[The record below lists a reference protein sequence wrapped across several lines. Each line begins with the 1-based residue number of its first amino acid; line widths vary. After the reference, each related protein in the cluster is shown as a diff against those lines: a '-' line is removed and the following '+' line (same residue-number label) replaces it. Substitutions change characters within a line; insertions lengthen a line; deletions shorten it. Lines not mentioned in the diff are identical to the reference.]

1 MPQVLKEIVH
11 WLMTTEEK
19 QVVREA
25 NNGGNVLLAEEGLDL
40 EQGGV
45 PHDNDNGQESSS
57 TPHQQKGEQH
67 QGIIELQQALL
78 GLCWAITIKWIDKD
92 QDLTSQFNEIAA
104 KICSGQGMPHK
115 TFGEFLGKAQE
126 KLREKKRA

>member
-1 MPQVLKEIVH
+1 
-11 WLMTTEEK
+11 MTTEEK

-57 TPHQQKGEQH
+57 TPHQQKGNQH
-67 QGIIELQQALL
+67 QGIQLQEALI
-78 GLCWAITIKWIDKD
+78 GLCVAVSKWIDKD

-115 TFGEFLGKAQE
+115 TFREIMLKAQE
-126 KLREKKRA
+126 KLLVKKRD

>member
-1 MPQVLKEIVH
+1 
-11 WLMTTEEK
+11 MTTEEK
-19 QVVREA
+19 QVAREA

-67 QGIIELQQALL
+67 QGIIQLQQALFD
-78 GLCWAITIKWIDKD
+78 LCWAVTTKWIDKD
-92 QDLTSQFNEIAA
+92 QDLTSHFNEIAA

-115 TFGEFLGKAQE
+115 TFREFLGKARE

>member
-1 MPQVLKEIVH
+1 
-11 WLMTTEEK
+11 MTTEEK
-19 QVVREA
+19 QVAREA
-25 NNGGNVLLAEEGLDL
+25 NNGGNVLLAEEDLDL

-57 TPHQQKGEQH
+57 TPHQQKGNQH
-67 QGIIELQQALL
+67 QGIQLQEALIELCGAVSE
-78 GLCWAITIKWIDKD
+78 WIDED

>member
-1 MPQVLKEIVH
+1 MKNCTYSSTWMHTCV
-11 WLMTTEEK
+11 
-19 QVVREA
+19 A
-25 NNGGNVLLAEEGLDL
+25 
-40 EQGGV
+40 
-45 PHDNDNGQESSS
+45 HDNDNGQESSS

-67 QGIIELQQALL
+67 QGIIQLQQALFD
-78 GLCWAITIKWIDKD
+78 LCYAVYIKWIDED
-92 QDLTSQFNEIAA
+92 DEDLTSQFNEIAA

>member
-1 MPQVLKEIVH
+1 VPQVVKEIVH

-19 QVVREA
+19 QVAREA
-25 NNGGNVLLAEEGLDL
+25 NNGGNVLLAEEGLDI

-57 TPHQQKGEQH
+57 TPHQQKGNQH
-67 QGIIELQQALL
+67 QGIQLQEALIELCGAVS
-78 GLCWAITIKWIDKD
+78 KWIDD
-92 QDLTSQFNEIAA
+92 DDEDLTCQFNKIAA
-104 KICSGQGMPHK
+104 KICLRQGMPHK
-115 TFGEFLGKAQE
+115 TFREFLGKARE

>member
-1 MPQVLKEIVH
+1 
-11 WLMTTEEK
+11 MTTEEK

-25 NNGGNVLLAEEGLDL
+25 NNGGGNVLLAEEGLDV

-78 GLCWAITIKWIDKD
+78 GLCWAIIIKWGGLLLC
-92 QDLTSQFNEIAA
+92 QA
-104 KICSGQGMPHK
+104 KKRPLASILLARLDGQG
-115 TFGEFLGKAQE
+115 GRSG
-126 KLREKKRA
+126 

>member
-1 MPQVLKEIVH
+1 
-11 WLMTTEEK
+11 MTTEEK
-19 QVVREA
+19 QVAREA

-104 KICSGQGMPHK
+104 KICSGQRMPHK
-115 TFGEFLGKAQE
+115 TFREFLGKAQE

>member
-1 MPQVLKEIVH
+1 
-11 WLMTTEEK
+11 MTTEEK

-67 QGIIELQQALL
+67 QGIIQLQQALFY
-78 GLCWAITIKWIDKD
+78 LCCAVYIKWIDED
-92 QDLTSQFNEIAA
+92 DEDLTSQFNEIAA

-115 TFGEFLGKAQE
+115 TFKELVDEAQE
-126 KLREKKRA
+126 KL

>member
-1 MPQVLKEIVH
+1 
-11 WLMTTEEK
+11 MTTEEK

-67 QGIIELQQALL
+67 QGIIQLQAALFD
-78 GLCWAITIKWIDKD
+78 LCSAVYNKWIDED
-92 QDLTSQFNEIAA
+92 DEDLTSQFNEIAA

-115 TFGEFLGKAQE
+115 TFREFLGKARE